1 MRLEYV
7 EPSLRGAVAR
17 VAVDKDF
24 LGLERHSEVL
34 DASTYVNQ
42 PKQHNIFMDNTYQSD
57 IETTATVV
65 REHTVAFRFVKYL
78 RHRA

>member
-24 LGLERHSEVL
+24 LGLERLALCDWDALAKDLLADHGLLWMRRSEVL
-34 DASTYVNQ
+34 RLICDLLLEDLGAARG
-42 PKQHNIFMDNTYQSD
+42 SD
-57 IETTATVV
+57 ETKES
-65 REHTVAFRFVKYL
+65 R
-78 RHRA
+78 